1 MLLPRTTVFIAAL
14 AAFPSQA
21 PERPARETVT
31 IPGETDHYFLN
42 RVTQVSIG
50 PDGRVL
56 VADPGEMVIRQFDS
70 LGNYVGAIGRR
81 GNGPGEFQSIA
92 VGWLADTLYAIDAAL
107 GRVTYFDGSGKL
119 LRDSL
124 LPPFNLPDAQSPLLV
139 VRLLPGGGAIGIP
152 RITSRDYDPRTPL
165 VRSVGGLG
173 PGGVRRLATIGVWP
187 GEVILIPPPRP
198 DAGPVMVTGSP
209 LGRLVTR
216 GHLWTTTPSGTL
228 LLAHADPDQ
237 HEFVITAVT
246 FGGDTAFRRR
256 FGYDPIPVPERL
268 VDSLVLQHAR
278 RLGGIPLRVAER
290 SVRDAF
296 RPIKDFPPVSHVLA
310 SADGQIWI
318 GREDIPGRP
327 RRWLVLDPE
336 GRPQFTTA
344 TPPGFSA
351 LAVGPDWIWGV
362 VADSVGVP
370 SVRKF
375 VVK

>member
-1 MLLPRTTVFIAAL
+1 MPMPRTIAFIATLAAL
-14 AAFPSQA
+14 ASQVA
-21 PERPARETVT
+21 ERPARETVT
-31 IPGETDHYFLN
+31 IPGETDQYFLN
-42 RVTQVSIG
+42 RVTQVSVG

-56 VADPGEMVIRQFDS
+56 VVDPGEMVIRQFDS
-70 LGNYVGAIGRR
+70 LGRYVGAIGRR
-81 GNGPGEFQSIA
+81 GRGPGEFQSIA

-107 GRVTYFDGSGKL
+107 GRVSYFDGSGKF

-124 LPPFNLPDAQSPLLV
+124 LPRFDLPDAKSSLVV
-139 VRLLPGGGAIGIP
+139 VRLLRGGRAIGIP
-152 RITSRDYDPRTPL
+152 PITSRGSDPRAPL
-165 VRSVGGLG
+165 VRPVAGLG
-173 PGGVRRLATIGVWP
+173 PAGVRRLATIGVWP
-187 GEVILIPPPRP
+187 GEVILIAPPRQ
-198 DAGPVMVTGSP
+198 DWGPILVPGSP

-228 LLAHADPDQ
+228 LLANADPAE
-237 HEFVITAVT
+237 HEFVVTAIT
-246 FGGDTAFRRR
+246 FDGDTAFRRV
-256 FGYDPIPVPERL
+256 FGYDPMPVPERL
-268 VDSLVLQHAR
+268 VDSLVLRQAR
-278 RLGGIPLRVAER
+278 VLRGIPLRVAER

-327 RRWLVLDPE
+327 RRWVVLDAA